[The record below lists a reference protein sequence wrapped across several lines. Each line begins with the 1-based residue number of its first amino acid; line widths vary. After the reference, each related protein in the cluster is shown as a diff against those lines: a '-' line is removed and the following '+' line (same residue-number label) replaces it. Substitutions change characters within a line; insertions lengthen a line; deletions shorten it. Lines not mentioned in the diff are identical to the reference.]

1 MPKFEGFTGKS
12 KLNIHIPEEFFTR
25 VLPLFDDPDELK
37 CMLLVFWYLQAREEN
52 TGYVTRVEMLAD
64 PVVAEVFGVESK
76 TLEKNFAAA
85 IEKGVKHAVL
95 LTARLDNEEYIFI
108 NTPRGAALLQG
119 LNSGSWRAKETG
131 LPAISLADERPNI
144 FTLYEQNIGVLTPII
159 ADTLV
164 DAEKTYPVEWIEEA
178 MKISVE
184 RNARNWR
191 FIEAIL
197 RSWKEKGRNEKDQRP
212 AAEGRKR
219 DSEGEFGE
227 FVRH

>member
-12 KLNIHIPEEFFTR
+12 KLNIQIPEEFFTR
-25 VLPLFDDPDELK
+25 VLPELDDPDELK
-37 CMLLVFWYLQAREEN
+37 GILFVFWYLQAREEN
-52 TGYVTRVEMLAD
+52 TGYATR
-64 PVVAEVFGVESK
+64 AELFAEPLV
-76 TLEKNFAAA
+76 AAA
-85 IEKGVKHAVL
+85 IGVDIQEREKKFSKAIEKAVKRGVFL
-95 LTARLDNEEYIFI
+95 SARQDEEDYIFI
-108 NTPRGAALLQG
+108 NSPRGKALLQG
-119 LNSGSWRAKETG
+119 LKTGDWQAQVTG
-131 LPAISLADERPNI
+131 LPAVSLADERPNI

-164 DAEKTYPVEWIEEA
+164 DAEKTYPAGWIEEA
-178 MKISVE
+178 MKIAVE

-197 RSWKEKGRNEKDQRP
+197 RSWKEKGRDEKDQRP
-212 AAEGRKR
+212 VAESRKR

>member
-1 MPKFEGFTGKS
+1 MPEFEGFTGKS
-12 KLNIHIPEEFFTR
+12 KLNINIPEEFFTR
-25 VLPLFDDPDELK
+25 VLPVIDDPAELK
-37 CMLLVFWYLQAREEN
+37 CILFVFWYLQTREEN
-52 TGYVTRVEMLAD
+52 TGYATRSEMLTD
-64 PVVAEVFGVESK
+64 PVVPGAFGVDSK
-76 TLEKNFAAA
+76 DREKKFSAA
-85 IEKGVKHAVL
+85 IQKGVKHRVL
-95 LTARLDNEEYIFI
+95 LTASLDNEEYIFI
-108 NTPRGAALLQG
+108 NSPRGVALLQG
-119 LNSGSWRAKETG
+119 LNSGDWQAKGTG

-164 DAEKTYPVEWIEEA
+164 DAEKTYPSAWIEEA
-178 MKISVE
+178 MKIAVE

-197 RSWKEKGRNEKDQRP
+197 RSWKEKGRDEKDQRP
-212 AAEGRKR
+212 AAESRKR

>member
-1 MPKFEGFTGKS
+1 M
-12 KLNIHIPEEFFTR
+12 I
-25 VLPLFDDPDELK
+25 
-37 CMLLVFWYLQAREEN
+37 
-52 TGYVTRVEMLAD
+52 AD
-64 PVVAEVFGVESK
+64 PVVAEAFGVETK
-76 TLEKNFAAA
+76 ALEKKFAAA
-85 IEKGVKHAVL
+85 IEKGVRHAVL
-95 LTARLDNEEYIFI
+95 LTACLDNEEYIFI

-119 LNSGSWRAKETG
+119 LNSGGWRAKATG
-131 LPAISLADERPNI
+131 LPTISLADERPNI
-144 FTLYEQNIGVLTPII
+144 YTLYEQNIGVLTPII

-178 MKISVE
+178 MKIAVE

-197 RSWKEKGRNEKDQRP
+197 RSWKEKGRNEKDQRS
-212 AAEGRKR
+212 AAESRKR

>member
-1 MPKFEGFTGKS
+1 MPKFEGFTGNS
-12 KLNIHIPEEFFTR
+12 KINIQIPEELFTR
-25 VLPLFDDPDELK
+25 VLPFIDDPDELK

-52 TGYVTRVEMLAD
+52 TGYATCAEMLAD
-64 PVVAEVFGVESK
+64 PVVTGAFGVESK
-76 TLEKNFAAA
+76 AREKKFAAA
-85 IEKGVKHAVL
+85 IEAGVKRGVL
-95 LTARLDNEEYIFI
+95 LTACLDNEEYIFI
-108 NTPRGAALLQG
+108 NSPRGNALLQG
-119 LNSGSWRAKETG
+119 LNSGDWRAQETG

-178 MKISVE
+178 MKIAVE

-197 RSWKEKGRNEKDQRP
+197 RSWKEKGRDEKDQRP
-212 AAEGRKR
+212 AAESRKR

>member
-12 KLNIHIPEEFFTR
+12 KLNIQIPEEFFTR
-25 VLPLFDDPDELK
+25 VLPELDDPDELK
-37 CMLLVFWYLQAREEN
+37 GILFVFWYLQAREEN
-52 TGYVTRVEMLAD
+52 TGYATRAELFAE
-64 PVVAEVFGVESK
+64 PLVAAAFGVDIQEREKKFSK
-76 TLEKNFAAA
+76 A
-85 IEKGVKHAVL
+85 IEKAVKRGVFL
-95 LTARLDNEEYIFI
+95 SARQDEEDYIFI
-108 NTPRGAALLQG
+108 NSPRGKALLQG
-119 LNSGSWRAKETG
+119 LKTGDWQAQVTG
-131 LPAISLADERPNI
+131 LPAVSLADERPNI

-164 DAEKTYPVEWIEEA
+164 DAEKTYPAGWIEEA
-178 MKISVE
+178 MKIAVE

-197 RSWKEKGRNEKDQRP
+197 RSWKEKGRDEKDQRP
-212 AAEGRKR
+212 AAESRKR

>member
-1 MPKFEGFTGKS
+1 MPKFEGFKGKS
-12 KLNIHIPEEFFTR
+12 KFNIQIPEELVTR
-25 VLPLFDDPDELK
+25 VLQELDDPDELK
-37 CMLLVFWYLQAREEN
+37 SILFVFWYVQAREEN
-52 TGYVTRVEMLAD
+52 TGYATRDELLAD
-64 PVVAEVFGVESK
+64 PVVAVAFGTEIK
-76 TLEKNFAAA
+76 DREKKFAAA
-85 IEKGVKHAVL
+85 IEKAVKRGVL
-95 LTARLDNEEYIFI
+95 LTTRQDKDEYIFI
-108 NTPRGAALLQG
+108 NSPRGVALLKG
-119 LNSGSWRAKETG
+119 LNTSDWHAKESC
-131 LPAISLADERPNI
+131 LPATSLADVRPNI

-164 DAEKTYPVEWIEEA
+164 DAEKTYSAGWIEEA
-178 MKISVE
+178 MKIAVE

-197 RSWKEKGRNEKDQRP
+197 RSWKEKGRDEKDQRS

>member
-1 MPKFEGFTGKS
+1 MPKFEGFKGKS
-12 KLNIHIPEEFFTR
+12 KFNIQIPEELFTR
-25 VLPLFDDPDELK
+25 VLQELDDPDELK
-37 CMLLVFWYLQAREEN
+37 SILFVFWYVQAREEN
-52 TGYVTRVEMLAD
+52 TGYATRDELLAD
-64 PVVAEVFGVESK
+64 PVVAVAFGTEIK
-76 TLEKNFAAA
+76 DREKKFAAA
-85 IEKGVKHAVL
+85 IEKAVKRGVL
-95 LTARLDNEEYIFI
+95 LTTRQDKDEYIFI
-108 NTPRGAALLQG
+108 NSPRGVALLKG
-119 LNSGSWRAKETG
+119 LNTSDWHAKESC
-131 LPAISLADERPNI
+131 LPATSLADVRPNI

-164 DAEKTYPVEWIEEA
+164 DAEKTYSAGWIEEA
-178 MKISVE
+178 MKIAVE

-197 RSWKEKGRNEKDQRP
+197 RSWKEKGRDEKDQRS